1 MSSINNIKLSFIES
15 KFDDFRDKL
24 KDLSSIDDIIKLKI
38 ELLRITIIE
47 SLSYEEYKK
56 YEGKEA

>member
-38 ELLRITIIE
+38 EPLSAFHCFFTILLYTSILPT
-47 SLSYEEYKK
+47 
-56 YEGKEA
+56 